1 MVFENGSITLDVHA
15 DAKMTGDIVKVPD
28 YRAAEGVYDL
38 FGASRYT
45 TVTLRKV

>member
-1 MVFENGSITLDVHA
+1 VVFDTGSITLDVVA
-15 DAKMTGDIVKVPD
+15 DKKIIGDIVKVPD

-38 FGASRYT
+38 FGASRYK